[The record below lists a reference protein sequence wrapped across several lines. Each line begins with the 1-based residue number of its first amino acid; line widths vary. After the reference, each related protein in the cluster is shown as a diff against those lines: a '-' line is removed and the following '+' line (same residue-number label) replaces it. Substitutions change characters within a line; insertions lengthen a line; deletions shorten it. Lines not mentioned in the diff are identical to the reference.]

1 MVTFGDVAIV
11 MVAGGYL
18 IGRKELPRLAKIG
31 GRYVGR
37 SVGAVLRAK
46 NEYFEATK
54 DSDIVKM
61 QAELQK
67 GLDELNQIRSE
78 MTNITSMKRPY
89 RPVSTAAN
97 RPSQTSTSAPL
108 MAASDAAAA
117 LSSTYIPSTALTS
130 SATPSS
136 IQAATISHDYLAH
149 QSFEQLIQSAEDQEQ
164 ARLAMAEIN
173 MAQDQKFASR
183 IESVEGGADYVASS
197 LMDSILLQRRV

>member
-1 MVTFGDVAIV
+1 
-11 MVAGGYL
+11 
-18 IGRKELPRLAKIG
+18 
-31 GRYVGR
+31 
-37 SVGAVLRAK
+37 
-46 NEYFEATK
+46 
-54 DSDIVKM
+54 M